1 MREEK
6 LKGEQV
12 LEMEQ
17 DNIQWTVNQWDRWRL
32 RNNCHLIIEDGKV
45 VGYEE
50 NPVRYHK

>member
-6 LKGEQV
+6 LRGEQV

-32 RNNCHLIIEDGKV
+32 RNNCRLILEDGKV

-50 NPVRYHK
+50 NPVRYHR